1 MRNIAT
7 FEQVEF
13 TYWTP
18 GGDRTVTINED
29 DVTGIVYDPVE
40 KEVIEWFTGDTP
52 WETIVNFATSGAD
65 FYYRPE
71 GENIRRGLKE
81 RELYADCFN
90 IELSCHILSGSRE
103 PLPPKK

>member
-7 FEQVEF
+7 LEQIEF

-40 KEVIEWFTGDTP
+40 KEVIEWSPGTHPGKQ
-52 WETIVNFATSGAD
+52 S
-65 FYYRPE
+65 
-71 GENIRRGLKE
+71 
-81 RELYADCFN
+81 
-90 IELSCHILSGSRE
+90 
-103 PLPPKK
+103 